1 MKEPRQGEGSRPGT
15 ASDSIPSLQ
24 HQHGMPRLGDGY
36 SGRQSVGPRADYK
49 CIVTAGRRISMTLGQ
64 RSTPVRS
71 YIDCLD
77 LGLGAPVGLR
87 PSDRLE
93 MLGYGHHTMMRATMA
108 PIPAAISPTETS
120 LRFLETCP
128 SQCRPPKRASISPR
142 SIRAIPIR
150 DSPIFGSMTA
160 IGVTAA
166 IARTAAIPCGNGALS
181 LCQTYKALVGNTHVL
196 NLIGDSPAY

>member
-1 MKEPRQGEGSRPGT
+1 
-15 ASDSIPSLQ
+15 
-24 HQHGMPRLGDGY
+24 
-36 SGRQSVGPRADYK
+36 
-49 CIVTAGRRISMTLGQ
+49 MTLGQ

-71 YIDCLD
+71 YTDCLD
-77 LGLGAPVGLR
+77 LGLGAPVGLC

-166 IARTAAIPCGNGALS
+166 IARTAAIPCGNGTLS

-196 NLIGDSPAY
+196 NLIDDSPAYCLTLRRAASQPLPPRKPLSIAEQSFRALRPPKSGTVNRCRSASWPACRWTHCNSLQ